1 MATDE
6 HALLQCLDL
15 ELPVQ
20 IDNSLEQDFFFYEK
34 EMIYPA
40 VANVIYEHE
49 KSQQSSEKIE
59 WSKTLVSM
67 PTFKKRLK
75 NIDS

>member
-1 MATDE
+1 MVADE
-6 HALLQCLDL
+6 HSLLQCLDL

-40 VANVIYEHE
+40 VVNVIYEHE

>member
-1 MATDE
+1 MAADE
-6 HALLQCLDL
+6 HSLLQCLDL

-40 VANVIYEHE
+40 VVNVIYEHE